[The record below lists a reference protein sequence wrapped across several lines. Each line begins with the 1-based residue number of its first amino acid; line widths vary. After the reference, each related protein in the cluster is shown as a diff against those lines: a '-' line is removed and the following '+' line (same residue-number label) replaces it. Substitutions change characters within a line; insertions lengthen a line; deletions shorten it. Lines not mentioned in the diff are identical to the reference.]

1 MGVITLATVVLVSF
15 ACQASATSSFYT
27 DNYRGQSIPMGTM
40 EHQQKKN
47 VQQDLLELM
56 GLYSKPKPRA
66 NRRHIQSAKNFM
78 RDLYDSLK
86 DMDDQGQAAED
97 THIHISSRI
106 NASALGLDPGK
117 VEGSD
122 VIVSFVNY
130 ARKVPHL
137 RHKRDRTFYFDF
149 SEVSVTEQVMGAELR
164 IYKEVTPGLRFRGQS
179 FKIQLYAFKQRGNSR
194 DKVLRLESSLEVKGD
209 TKGWLLLDATKIASE
224 WTLFPYRNMGL
235 YLKVLDSKGKEYHP
249 RDFGI
254 VGRKGPADKQSFLV
268 GYMAVSPQVLERRA
282 RSVRARRWGVPDGI
296 SYSDNPYTEY
306 SRHRRSAA
314 GSAWGSSYE
323 NLRSHKN
330 CQKHNLYIN
339 FRDIGF
345 DHKFL
350 IAPDGYKAFYCAGD
364 CSFPLGIHMN
374 ATNHAIVQTLVHLIN
389 PDDVPNPCC
398 APTKFGPITLLYYD
412 DNTSVVLQRFRNMIV
427 RACGCH

>member
-1 MGVITLATVVLVSF
+1 MTILLASLACHVS
-15 ACQASATSSFYT
+15 AISSFYT
-27 DNYRGQSIPMGTM
+27 DNYMGQSIPMGEM
-40 EHQQKKN
+40 ELQQKKN

-66 NRRHIQSAKNFM
+66 NRRNIQSAKNFM

-86 DMDDQGQAAED
+86 DEDDEGQATED
-97 THIHISSRI
+97 SHIHVSSRI
-106 NASALGLDPGK
+106 NASALGLDPAK
-117 VEGSD
+117 VESSD

-130 ARKVPHL
+130 AKKVPHL
-137 RHKRDRTFYFDF
+137 RHKRDQTFYFDF

-164 IYKEVTPGLRFRGQS
+164 IYKEVTSGSKFRGKK
-179 FKIQLYAFKQRGNSR
+179 FRVQLYAFKQGDNSK
-194 DKVLRLESSLEVKGD
+194 DPDMVLESSLEVTAD
-209 TKGWLLLDATKIASE
+209 TRGWLLLDATRIASE
-224 WTLFPYRNMGL
+224 WTLFPYHNMGL
-235 YLKVLDSKGKEYHP
+235 YIRVLDSRGKEYHP
-249 RDFGI
+249 HDVGI
-254 VGRKGPADKQSFLV
+254 VGRKGAADKQAFLV
-268 GYMAVSPQVLERRA
+268 GYMAVSQQVLERRA
-282 RSVRARRWGVPDGI
+282 RSVRSRRWGIPDGT
-296 SYSDNPYTEY
+296 SFSDNPYTEH
-306 SRHRRSAA
+306 SRHRRSSA
-314 GSAWGSSYE
+314 GGGWGTSYE
-323 NLRSHKN
+323 NLHSHKN

-350 IAPDGYKAFYCAGD
+350 IAPDGYKAFYCGGD

-398 APTKFGPITLLYYD
+398 APTKFRPITLLYYD

-427 RACGCH
+427 HACGCH